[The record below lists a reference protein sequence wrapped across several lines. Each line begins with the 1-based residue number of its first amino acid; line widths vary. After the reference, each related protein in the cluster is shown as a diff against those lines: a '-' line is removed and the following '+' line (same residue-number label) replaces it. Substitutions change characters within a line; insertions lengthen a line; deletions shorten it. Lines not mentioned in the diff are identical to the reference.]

1 MIPDTT
7 PYRIVP
13 LEESHLGAAF
23 ECLDPVLTAYFTEGR
38 IWRERE
44 TRVSVPYVL
53 LEETEKVLGFYTLSA
68 TTLNVSAMGL
78 SRTQAKK
85 FPYPTVPATL
95 LGRLALH
102 SSLKGRKMGAPFI
115 QHAMNKALEA
125 SYNVASYAVVVH
137 AKNDF
142 LAEMYGN
149 LGFIRFVDQ
158 PLHLFLPMKTL
169 EQLAQAEI

>member
-1 MIPDTT
+1 VTLDPL
-7 PYRIVP
+7 PYRIAP

-23 ECLDPVLTAYFTEGR
+23 VCLDPALTAYFTEGR

-44 TRVSVPYVL
+44 ARVSVPYVL
-53 LEETEKVLGFYTLSA
+53 LDAQDNVLGFYTLSA
-68 TTLNVSAMGL
+68 TTLNLSAMGL
-78 SRTQAKK
+78 SKTQAKK

-102 SSLKGRKMGAPFI
+102 HSLKGRRMGAPFI
-115 QHAMNKALEA
+115 QHALAKALEA
-125 SYNVASYAVVVH
+125 SYTVASHAVVVP

-142 LAEMYGN
+142 LAQMYQD

-169 EQLAQAEI
+169 EQLARIPL

>member
-1 MIPDTT
+1 MLDKT

-13 LEESHLGAAF
+13 LEESQLGAAF
-23 ECLDPVLTAYFTEGR
+23 ECLDPALTAYFTEGR

-44 TRVSVPYVL
+44 ARVSAPYVL
-53 LEETEKVLGFYTLSA
+53 LGATEAVLGFYTLSA
-68 TTLNVSAMGL
+68 TTLNVAAMGL
-78 SRTQAKK
+78 SKTQAKK

-115 QHAMNKALEA
+115 QHALNKALEA
-125 SYNVASYAVVVH
+125 SYTVASYAVVVH
-137 AKNDF
+137 AKNDR
-142 LAEMYGN
+142 LAEMYVN
-149 LGFIRFVDQ
+149 LGFIPFADP

-169 EQLAQAEI
+169 EQLALVEL